1 MSKKLLIMTV
11 SEENYIKVIYH
22 LSLVS
27 PKGIN
32 TNAIAG
38 MIETK
43 ASSVTDML
51 KKLSEKNL
59 VSYQKYQGVTLT
71 KKGLHTAK
79 MIVRKHRLWEVFLVD
94 KLNFSWDE
102 VHEIAEELEH
112 IRSEKLVDQ
121 LEVFLGFPMFDPH
134 GDPIP
139 NAKGEIE
146 KIDKF
151 LLSEAT
157 LNTDYLCVGVKNS
170 SAEFLQYLDKQN
182 IYLGSRIKVVSCEE
196 FDKSLEKKSNNSVY
210 FWLLPLLFLLA
221 LAYKFRRLLPNP
233 YSIISYI
240 CRTLKNQIK

>member
-1 MSKKLLIMTV
+1 MTI

-27 PKGIN
+27 PKGVN

-38 MIETK
+38 MLDTK

-51 KKLSEKNL
+51 KKLAEKEL

-71 KKGLHTAK
+71 EKGFHSAK

-112 IRSEKLVDQ
+112 IKSEKLINKLD
-121 LEVFLGFPMFDPH
+121 EFLGFPSFDPH

-139 NAKGEIE
+139 NAKGELI

-151 LLSEAT
+151 LLSEAL
-157 LNTDYLCVGVKNS
+157 LNTDYVCVGVKNS
-170 SAEFLQYLDKQN
+170 SVEFLQYLDKQN
-182 IYLGSRIKVVSCEE
+182 ISLGSTIKVISREE
-196 FDKSLEKKSNNSVY
+196 FDSSLTIILNSNTISISNKIAEN
-210 FWLLPLLFLLA
+210 LF
-221 LAYKFRRLLPNP
+221 
-233 YSIISYI
+233 
-240 CRTLKNQIK
+240 IKAQ

>member
-1 MSKKLLIMTV
+1 MTI

-27 PKGIN
+27 PKGVN

-38 MIETK
+38 MLDTK

-51 KKLSEKNL
+51 KKLSEKEL

-71 KKGLHTAK
+71 EKGFHSAK

-112 IRSEKLVDQ
+112 IKSENLINKLD
-121 LEVFLGFPMFDPH
+121 EFLDFPSFDPH

-139 NAKGEIE
+139 NADGEIK
-146 KIDKF
+146 KINKL
-151 LLSEAT
+151 LLSEAS
-157 LNTDYLCVGVKNS
+157 LNKEYQCVGVKDS
-170 SAEFLQYLDKQN
+170 SSNFLQYLDKQK
-182 IYLGSRIKVVSCEE
+182 IALGSKIFVIEKES
-196 FDKSLEKKSNNSVY
+196 FDDTLLVEIDSRKMTLSNKIANNLYV
-210 FWLLPLLFLLA
+210 
-221 LAYKFRRLLPNP
+221 K
-233 YSIISYI
+233 
-240 CRTLKNQIK
+240 